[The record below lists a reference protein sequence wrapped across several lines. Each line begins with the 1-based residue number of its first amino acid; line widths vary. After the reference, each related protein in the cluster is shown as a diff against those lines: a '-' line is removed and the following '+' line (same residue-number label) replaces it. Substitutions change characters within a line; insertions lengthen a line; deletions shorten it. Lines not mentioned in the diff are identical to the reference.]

1 MSLTRWLGETAL
13 AHFIEHYYLRLP
25 FSRSDDGKRDQALGS
40 WDTLGRILGGADA
53 DAMIV
58 RDNQRV
64 EAEPPRDRRQA
75 QELTDQG
82 CTILVRNAQRHDPD
96 LAELAAGFE
105 RDFRGPVNIHI
116 YATPPGRFGF
126 GWHYDAEEVFILQT
140 LGEKEYALRKNTVN
154 PWPLEE
160 TLPDDMHYEREVM
173 PLMRCSLKAGDWL
186 YIPGGYWHKAEAREM
201 SISLA
206 VGVMAPA
213 AVQVLDR
220 LRGELLE
227 SLFWRQRL
235 PLPTDDNPE
244 KMNQWR
250 EQYRI
255 LLDQLADDLQK
266 RLKAPTFLD
275 QLLQ

>member
-1 MSLTRWLGETAL
+1 MAWTE
-13 AHFIEHYYLRLP
+13 
-25 FSRSDDGKRDQALGS
+25 
-40 WDTLGRILGGADA
+40 
-53 DAMIV
+53 
-58 RDNQRV
+58 
-64 EAEPPRDRRQA
+64 
-75 QELTDQG
+75 
-82 CTILVRNAQRHDPD
+82 
-96 LAELAAGFE
+96 
-105 RDFRGPVNIHI
+105 
-116 YATPPGRFGF
+116 
-126 GWHYDAEEVFILQT
+126 
-140 LGEKEYALRKNTVN
+140 
-154 PWPLEE
+154 
-160 TLPDDMHYEREVM
+160 
-173 PLMRCSLKAGDWL
+173 
-186 YIPGGYWHKAEAREM
+186 
-201 SISLA
+201 
-206 VGVMAPA
+206 VMAPA